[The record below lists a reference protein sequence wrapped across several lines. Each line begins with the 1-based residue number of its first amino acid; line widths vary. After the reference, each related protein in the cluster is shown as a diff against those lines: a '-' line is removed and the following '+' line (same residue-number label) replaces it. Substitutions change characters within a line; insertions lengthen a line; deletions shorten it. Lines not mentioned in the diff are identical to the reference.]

1 MQTLS
6 APSALYSVGLH
17 GAGSA
22 GEHLFGDPPVADL
35 LTLVG
40 RPCEAAV
47 APTVVAIPEQVAVIH
62 DGVNDT
68 LHSGE
73 HLYLVPSFSVFLP
86 LHRRPCEPAGAP
98 TLKEKPAP
106 HASSHNHGHN
116 PHN

>member
-22 GEHLFGDPPVADL
+22 REHLFGDPPVSDL

-47 APTVVAIPEQVAVIH
+47 APTVVAIPEQVAVVH

-68 LHSGE
+68 RADEDNPVHYAPVHILRTLLRE
-73 HLYLVPSFSVFLP
+73 
-86 LHRRPCEPAGAP
+86 PCLAAVAP
-98 TLKEKPAP
+98 T
-106 HASSHNHGHN
+106 GGCIT
-116 PHN
+116 